1 VSVPFFF
8 FPQIKI
14 LENDAMP
21 APRKPTTLLQLVG
34 AFDKNPQRARVDPVS
49 APLKL
54 APPRPKPITFAQA
67 WNLIAKSCPEGVL
80 AERDRVWLELVA
92 ALFVEYRNHGIAE
105 MHPAKHRVCQLR
117 SRPCATTSIEVYTY
131 SAPLLL
137 PTPPHPQN
145 GATATAPRVWPDPA
159 GVRR

>member
-1 VSVPFFF
+1 MSVPFFF

-80 AERDRVWLELVA
+80 AERDRIWLELAA

-105 MHPAKHRVCQLR
+105 LHPAKLSRLTSMLASLGMSPADASRV
-117 SRPCATTSIEVYTY
+117 
-131 SAPLLL
+131 SAAK
-137 PTPPHPQN
+137 PP
-145 GATATAPRVWPDPA
+145 
-159 GVRR
+159 VRDDFD